1 MSQDRI
7 VCFLCPIPIKTTL
20 IMETKMMH
28 YECPKVQVIQIE
40 LEGTLAQSYL
50 DYKKIPSM
58 PFGDDG
64 EEWF

>member
-1 MSQDRI
+1 
-7 VCFLCPIPIKTTL
+7 
-20 IMETKMMH
+20 METKMMH